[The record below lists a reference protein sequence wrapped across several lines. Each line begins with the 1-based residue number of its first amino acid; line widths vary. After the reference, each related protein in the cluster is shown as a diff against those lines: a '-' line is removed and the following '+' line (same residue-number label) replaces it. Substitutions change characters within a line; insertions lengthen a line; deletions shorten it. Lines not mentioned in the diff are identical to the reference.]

1 MCRFWRRLY
10 RFSFLFLVGFVLCLT
25 LGIFPIRQTP
35 VVAQSNSAEQLVRSG
50 IEQYKAGKFNE
61 AIALWQQVLSQ
72 IKEAPDRAAVHS
84 NLALAYRQIGQLT
97 EAIEHWEQAIQIY
110 QRQDDETKHRQL
122 PKLLTEQAQAYNELG
137 QHRRA
142 ITLLQSA
149 LELARQNKDLPSQA
163 GALGT
168 LGNAYWALGNYEQA
182 LDTHQASL
190 QIARQL
196 NSPDYIAT
204 SLNNLGNVY
213 ISRSQRYRYQANTA
227 RVEGDNKENARLT
240 QLAEQE
246 LTAARSAF
254 EQSLRESQ
262 ALGSIAQVK
271 ALLNLNRLLEQLPGL
286 PLGDNVASGSAALTP
301 DWVAIGRN
309 REQALALVETL
320 PDSRDKVYV
329 LINLAE
335 SFRRQA
341 LAGSGENTVQLT
353 SPPTPL
359 LLGEGS
365 KAPPFPAKEGG
376 LEGLG
381 LPYSNRIRRDGQG
394 RSSTEALLLLSKA
407 INIARSIGDRRA
419 ESYALGSLGQIYQL
433 AGQVSAAM
441 ELTQQAQLA
450 AGQVNA
456 PQSLY
461 RWQWQAGRLLKVT
474 GKTKDAIA
482 SYEQAIA
489 TLQSIR
495 SNLLA
500 ANTDLQFDFRDSV
513 EPVYRELMQLLLE
526 PSAVS
531 GQEQQTTNLSKVID
545 ILELLKLAE
554 LQNFFGDE
562 CVEIAQAN
570 AESEVN
576 LVDAGAVIIYSVIL
590 SDRTEMI
597 MRLPDGHLTSHTVLI
612 KQEQIQ
618 QDINQLRQFLEKRA
632 TEEYL
637 IPAQK
642 IYDALIRPL
651 EPNLTA
657 ANPKTLVFIQDGVL
671 REVPMA
677 ALHDGQQFL
686 IKKYAIA
693 TTPSLSLTSR
703 TPAVQHYSGAL
714 IMGLTVERPP
724 FKALA
729 NVRTEVDAVQA
740 ILGGTELLDRDFTLA
755 TLQAQLQKKRY
766 PVVHIATHGKFG
778 VDTAST
784 FLLSFDSRITLEQI
798 DEVLRAQNL
807 LAENSRRSQ
816 QPLELLTLSACQT
829 ATGDN
834 RAALGIAGV
843 AVRAG
848 VRSALASLWNIND
861 EATVPLIQEF
871 YTQLRQPNVT
881 KAEALQKAQLKMIA
895 DLEYSH
901 PAVWS
906 PFILIGNWL

>member
-1 MCRFWRRLY
+1 MSQFCRRLY
-10 RFSFLFLVGFVLCLT
+10 RFSFLLLAGLVLCLT
-25 LGIFPIRQTP
+25 LSILPIRQTI
-35 VVAQSNSAEQLVRSG
+35 VVAQSNSAPQLVRDG

-61 AIALWQQVLSQ
+61 AIALWQQVLPQ
-72 IKEAPDRAAVHS
+72 IKEAQDKAAVYT
-84 NLALAYRQIGQLT
+84 NMALAYRQIGQVT
-97 EAIEHWEQAIQIY
+97 EAIAQWEQAIQIY
-110 QRQDDETKHRQL
+110 QRQDDEVRHRQL
-122 PKLLTEQAQAYNELG
+122 PKLLTEQAQAYNDLG

-142 ITLLQSA
+142 ITLVQSA
-149 LELARQNKDLPSQA
+149 LELARQTPDLRAQA
-163 GALGT
+163 AALGT

-182 LDTHQASL
+182 LETHQASL

-196 NSPDYIAT
+196 NPDYIAT

-213 ISRSQRYRYQANTA
+213 ISRSQRYLYQANTA
-227 RVEGDNKENARLT
+227 RVEGDNKQNARLT
-240 QLAEQE
+240 QLAQKEI
-246 LTAARSAF
+246 TAARSAF

-262 ALGSIAQVK
+262 ALGGIAQVK
-271 ALLNLNRLLEQLPGL
+271 ALLNLNRLLEQLPS
-286 PLGDNVASGSAALTP
+286 PEWAAI
-301 DWVAIGRN
+301 AKN
-309 REQALALVETL
+309 RQQALALVETL
-320 PDSRDKVYV
+320 PNSRDKVYA

-341 LAGSGENTVQLT
+341 LAER
-353 SPPTPL
+353 
-359 LLGEGS
+359 
-365 KAPPFPAKEGG
+365 A
-376 LEGLG
+376 
-381 LPYSNRIRRDGQG
+381 G
-394 RSSTEALLLLSKA
+394 RSSSEALRLLSKA
-407 INIARSIGDRRA
+407 IAIARSIGDRRA
-419 ESYALGSLGQIYQL
+419 ESFALGSLGQIYQL
-433 AGQVSAAM
+433 AGQTSEAM

-450 AGQVNA
+450 AQQVNA
-456 PQSLY
+456 VQSLY
-461 RWQWQAGRLLKVT
+461 RWQWQAGRLLKAT

-495 SNLLA
+495 SNLLV
-500 ANTDLQFDFRDSV
+500 ANTNLQFDFRDSV
-513 EPVYRELMQLLLE
+513 EPVYRELMQLLTQ
-526 PSAVS
+526 PSGVNS
-531 GQEQQTTNLSKVID
+531 QEQQTTNLSKVID

-562 CVEIAQAN
+562 CVEIAKAN
-570 AESEVN
+570 VESEVS
-576 LVDAGAVIIYSVIL
+576 LVDAGAVVIYSVIL

-597 MRLPDGHLTSHTVLI
+597 VRLPGGQLTSHTVLI
-612 KQEQIQ
+612 KQEQLQ
-618 QDINQLRQFLEKRA
+618 QEINQLRHFLEKRS

-642 IYDALIRPL
+642 IYDTLIRPL
-651 EPNLTA
+651 EPNLKA
-657 ANPKTLVFIQDGVL
+657 VNPKTLVFIQDGVL

-693 TTPSLSLTSR
+693 TTPSLSLTTR
-703 TPAVQHYSGAL
+703 TAAVQDYSGAL

-724 FKALA
+724 FRALA
-729 NVRTEVDAVQA
+729 NVRAEVEGVQA
-740 ILGGTELLDRDFTLA
+740 ILGGTKLLDREFTLA
-755 TLQAQLQKKRY
+755 TLRSQLQKKSY

-807 LAENSRRSQ
+807 EAGNSRRSQ

-829 ATGDN
+829 AAGDN

-861 EATVPLIQEF
+861 QATVPLIEEF
-871 YTQLRQPNVT
+871 YTQLRLPNVT

-895 DLEYSH
+895 DIEYSH